1 MALSLIETGQL
12 QSPYRE
18 FDLVVPV
25 NSEYKL
31 TYYHHTVEVI
41 AASSNKYSVSFG
53 SGTGYT
59 SLQEGITYSYPNLP
73 NGDIGAM
80 SSITIKN
87 EGQYPLS
94 ISLALGGGT
103 IQDNRLIGTVSVEGK
118 EDAPV
123 YTRDVR
129 GLVANT
135 IVLNMTA
142 ATPQIFT
149 PTDACMNWILQ
160 NQTGDDVTIYANG
173 DGDGFIVPDLGTYA
187 SDCLDQVEI
196 TAKVSGKI
204 IVIESLVA

>member
-1 MALSLIETGQL
+1 MALQLIEAGQL

-87 EGQYPLS
+87 DGQYPLS

-103 IQDNRLIGTVSVEGK
+103 IQDNRLVGTVSVEGK

-129 GLVANT
+129 GLGADTV
-135 IVLNMTA
+135 VLTMA
-142 ATPQIFT
+142 AGTPQMFT
-149 PTDACMNWILQ
+149 PADACMNWILQ

-196 TAKVSGKI
+196 TAKAAGKI
-204 IVIESLVA
+204 VVIESLVV

>member
-1 MALSLIETGQL
+1 MALELIEAGQL

-18 FDLVVPV
+18 FDLIVPV

-31 TYYHHTVEVI
+31 TYYHHSVEVI
-41 AASSNKYSVSFG
+41 SASSDKYSVSFG

-59 SLQEGITYSYPNLP
+59 SLKMGITYNYPNFA

-87 EGQYPLS
+87 EGQYPLA

-103 IQDNRLIGTVSVEGK
+103 IQDNRLIGSITVNGQ

-129 GLVANT
+129 ALVADT
-135 IVLNMTA
+135 VVLTMA
-142 ATPQIFT
+142 AGTPQMFT

-160 NQTGDDVTIYANG
+160 NQTGDDATIYANG

-196 TAKVSGKI
+196 KAKAAGKI
-204 IVIESLVA
+204 VVIESLVV

>member
-31 TYYHHTVEVI
+31 TYYHHTIEVI

-196 TAKVSGKI
+196 ISKVSGKI

>member
-1 MALSLIETGQL
+1 MALQLIETGQL

-129 GLVANT
+129 GLIANT

-196 TAKVSGKI
+196 ISKVSGKI

>member
-1 MALSLIETGQL
+1 MALELIEAGQL

-18 FDLVVPV
+18 FDIVVPV

-31 TYYHHTVEVI
+31 TYYHHSIEVI
-41 AASSNKYSVSFG
+41 RASSDKYSVSFG

-59 SLQEGITYSYPNLP
+59 SLQMGITYNYPNFH

-87 EGQYPLS
+87 EGAYPLF

-103 IQDNRLIGTVSVEGK
+103 IQDNRLIGSITVNGQ

-129 GLVANT
+129 GLVADT
-135 IVLNMTA
+135 VVLTMA
-142 ATPQIFT
+142 AGTPQMFT

-160 NQTGDDVTIYANG
+160 NQTGDDVVIYANG
-173 DGDGFIVPDLGTYA
+173 DGDGFLVPDYGTFA
-187 SDCLDQVEI
+187 SDCLDNVEI
-196 TAKVSGKI
+196 KAKAAGKVV
-204 IVIESLVA
+204 VIENLVV

>member
-31 TYYHHTVEVI
+31 TYYHHTIEVI

-59 SLQEGITYSYPNLP
+59 SLQEGITYSYPNLS

-80 SSITIKN
+80 SSITIRN

-129 GLVANT
+129 GLVADT
-135 IVLNMTA
+135 VVLTMA
-142 ATPQIFT
+142 AETPQMFT

-160 NQTGDDVTIYANG
+160 NQTGDDVTLYANG

-196 TAKVSGKI
+196 KAKAAGKI
-204 IVIESLVA
+204 VVIESLVV